1 MAKHREP
8 IILPGSDEAFFQEH
22 RDRNFRIRLPT
33 GPNEFRYEFST
44 LGDHA
49 YDRRLIIACRG
60 MIPFG
65 PRVMQIPFLAFADET
80 IEDDDKTL
88 QPIVD
93 QMMRDAAKGYG
104 IKPSR

>member
-1 MAKHREP
+1 MAKGKP

-49 YDRRLIIACRG
+49 YDRRRIIACRG
-60 MIPFG
+60 FIPFG
-65 PRVMQIPFLAFADET
+65 PKVMAIPFLAFADET
-80 IEDDDKTL
+80 IEDNDETL
-88 QPIVD
+88 KPIVD
-93 QMMRDAAKGYG
+93 EMMHDAAKGYG